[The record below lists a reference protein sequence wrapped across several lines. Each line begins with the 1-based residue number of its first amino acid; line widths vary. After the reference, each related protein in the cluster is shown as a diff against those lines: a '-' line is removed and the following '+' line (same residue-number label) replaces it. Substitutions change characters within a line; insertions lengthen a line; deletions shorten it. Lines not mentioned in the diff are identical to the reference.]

1 MKAAPIPPKV
11 TLPLSTPVTFAGKWQ
26 RFPNNA
32 IVPFMKTQDPPKKEV
47 SKNVVYVGLLSLFG
61 GISQDIFSPILP
73 IYLTSVLGFD
83 KAVVGI
89 AEGVVSAG
97 SYLFKILSGVLSDK
111 FKRQKP
117 IIFLGYFLSMI
128 SRISLVFFTTIGG
141 VVGLRLLDG
150 AGKGIKDPPKD
161 VLIAGSSKKEH
172 RGKSFGVARMLDT
185 LGSVVGPLIL
195 FCLLY
200 IFKESPYVYHYVLLF
215 CAVPLIITLLLVFR
229 LKELPGHN
237 TAPGFASKEVTK
249 AIVGKLPKSFYI
261 FLAIIIIFT
270 LGNSSDAFL
279 ILRAKN
285 VGLTLL
291 QLPLVIALFNLVY
304 ALAAVP
310 FGSLSDKIGRI
321 PTLLIGWLAFSLVY
335 LGFALTTSTL
345 FIWLLYAFYGIYY
358 ATNEGVSRA
367 LLADIVPPDHR
378 GRAFGIYGMAVG
390 ITTLPASFLA
400 GFLWDKFGAP
410 APFYFGSVTAL
421 IALICLFFFSKKI
434 RPVEQALSSLLQ
446 KM

>member
-1 MKAAPIPPKV
+1 MEEKNIGAK
-11 TLPLSTPVTFAGKWQ
+11 
-26 RFPNNA
+26 
-32 IVPFMKTQDPPKKEV
+32 
-47 SKNVVYVGLLSLFG
+47 KNVFIVGFLSFFG

-73 IYLTSVLGFD
+73 IYLTSILGFD

-97 SYLFKILSGVLSDK
+97 SYIFKILAGYLSDK
-111 FKRQKP
+111 FKKQKP
-117 IIFLGYFLSMI
+117 IIFLGYFLSMV

-161 VLIAGSSKKEH
+161 VLVAGSSRQSN
-172 RGKSFGVARMLDT
+172 RGKSFGIARMLDT

-200 IFKESPYVYHYVLLF
+200 IFKNSDYVYHYVLIF
-215 CAVPLIITLLLVFR
+215 CAVPLIITLVLVFA
-229 LKELPGHN
+229 LKELPKSRPSSDTSAITN
-237 TAPGFASKEVTK
+237 K
-249 AIVGKLPKSFYI
+249 AKQPLPKSFYL
-261 FLAIIIIFT
+261 FLLIIIIFT

-285 VGLTLL
+285 LGFTLL
-291 QLPLVIALFNLVY
+291 QIPLVIALFNLVY

-321 PTLLIGWLAFSLVY
+321 PTLMIGWGAFALVY
-335 LGFALTTSTL
+335 LGFALASQPVL
-345 FIWLLYAFYGIYY
+345 VWLLYAFYGIYY
-358 ATNEGVSRA
+358 ATSEGVSRA
-367 LLADIVPPDHR
+367 LLADMVPAGHR
-378 GRAFGIYGMAVG
+378 GRAFGIYGMTVG
-390 ITTLPASFLA
+390 LSALPASFLA
-400 GFLWDKFGAP
+400 GLLWDKFGVQV
-410 APFYFGSVTAL
+410 PFYFGASMAT

-434 RPVEQALSSLLQ
+434 AGRLQ
-446 KM
+446 KI